1 VIEKRRYF
9 RIQDTIGLA
18 LRVARAEKPELKLT
32 DANTVADHEL
42 QKVEAELNSLVN
54 ALWGEDPK
62 IAKSLGLLNRKIEI
76 LCERNSPIALRKN
89 ENFEIRYHNLSVS
102 LSASGIGFISDNA
115 LPVSERFDLMMLLAP
130 VNTRMV
136 VKGCVVESAAV
147 EQADAVRY
155 QIRMEFTLTAAE
167 EEKLVQFLVQ
177 RQVQL
182 LGRDAN
188 A

>member
-1 VIEKRRYF
+1 MIEKRRYF

-32 DANTVADHEL
+32 DTNTLVEHEL
-42 QKVEAELNSLVN
+42 QKVEAELNALVN
-54 ALWGEDPK
+54 ALWGDDPK
-62 IAKSLGLLNRKIEI
+62 IAKALGLLNRKIEI
-76 LCERNSPIALRKN
+76 VYEKNTPIALRKN
-89 ENFEIRYHNLSVS
+89 ENFEIRYHNLRAS

-115 LPVSERFDLMMLLAP
+115 LPVGERYDLMMLLTP
-130 VNTRMV
+130 LNTRMV
-136 VKGCVVESAAV
+136 VKGSVVECVAV
-147 EQADAVRY
+147 EQADSVRY

-167 EEKLVQFLVQ
+167 EEQLVQFLVQ

>member
-1 VIEKRRYF
+1 MEKRRYF
-9 RIQDTIGLA
+9 RIEDTIGLA

-32 DANTVADHEL
+32 DANTLVEHEL
-42 QKVEAELNSLVN
+42 QKVEAELNALVN

-76 LCERNSPIALRKN
+76 LCEKNTPIALRKN
-89 ENFEIRYHNLSVS
+89 ENFDIRYHNLGVS

-115 LPVSERFDLMMLLAP
+115 LPVAERYDLMLFLTP
-130 VNTRMV
+130 VKTRMV

-147 EQADAVRY
+147 EQAESVRY